1 MAQNQNKSNNIIE
14 LKNVCKEFDGVSVK
28 FDGKKVNDT
37 TLSGVGVYFALY
49 FVIIIT
55 TFILLCFEP
64 FSFETNFSVAVSC
77 FNNVGPGFDQAFAG
91 LGGYSPFSKIILSLA
106 MLFGRLEIYPMLALF
121 IPTTW
126 VRNK

>member
-1 MAQNQNKSNNIIE
+1 MLFKMMRYE
-14 LKNVCKEFDGVSVK
+14 LGKVFRPRTVSTVK
-28 FDGKKVNDT
+28 FDGKKVDTT

-49 FVIIIT
+49 FVLIIA

-64 FSFETNFSVAVSC
+64 FSFETNFTVAVSC
-77 FNNVGPGFDQAFAG
+77 FNNVGPAFGQAFAG
-91 LGGYSPFSKIILSLA
+91 VGAYSPFSKIILSLA
-106 MLFGRLEIYPMLALF
+106 MLFGRLEIYPVLVLF